1 MQSKPVGQMLS
12 LRLPCSTVGLQRGA
26 YGYCRLTQ
34 KDGEGEEEGEE
45 EEEQM
50 MREKAMEGWGWCGGT
65 MLHSLDP
72 LGFSGVYNYTDC
84 ELN

>member
-50 MREKAMEGWGWCGGT
+50 MREKAMEGWGWGWGGNAPFLGST
-65 MLHSLDP
+65 WIFWSL
-72 LGFSGVYNYTDC
+72 
-84 ELN
+84 

>member
-34 KDGEGEEEGEE
+34 KEGEEGEE
-45 EEEQM
+45 GNPEEKDKE
-50 MREKAMEGWGWCGGT
+50 EKGR
-65 MLHSLDP
+65 
-72 LGFSGVYNYTDC
+72 
-84 ELN
+84 